1 MGTNIVNTKVSQH
14 DDIKQ
19 HLSNIWRSIHKKVKQ
34 HWGWVEKKKRCLQKK
49 RAYQKLHRRW
59 GKIKNY
65 TSLTKKKESLPIT
78 VLKNLDVFLPFPSQY
93 LLK

>member
-34 HWGWVEKKKRCLQKK
+34 HWGWVEKKKTL
-49 RAYQKLHRRW
+49 
-59 GKIKNY
+59 
-65 TSLTKKKESLPIT
+65 LTKKACISEIT
-78 VLKNLDVFLPFPSQY
+78 
-93 LLK
+93 

>member
-34 HWGWVEKKKRCLQKK
+34 HWGWVEKKNVAYKK
-49 RAYQKLHRRW
+49 SVHIRNYIGDEEKLKTIQVWQR
-59 GKIKNY
+59 
-65 TSLTKKKESLPIT
+65 KKSHC
-78 VLKNLDVFLPFPSQY
+78 Q
-93 LLK
+93 LLY